1 MSIKGTFKIVRGGRH
16 PIKLGRNIGGH
27 PAFSTLKKER
37 DSTGSKKKDHWATCD
52 TFRFYHKHKKV
63 PLRVFKIAK
72 KNGVFQNLLHLGIR
86 KINKTQRKCQHQ
98 NKNCVSCC
106 CCCCFWDYRPSVAT
120 FLLKLSLCFLSGP
133 TVLWNLIWKHRL
145 LPLSL
150 LLFYYIMIVWPPM
163 LNKKQVWRNANQDTR
178 WWWAFLAYCK
188 YRWEASDNCEMS
200 RGAS

>member
-1 MSIKGTFKIVRGGRH
+1 MIRLGFITSTKKYHYVSS
-16 PIKLGRNIGGH
+16 KL
-27 PAFSTLKKER
+27 
-37 DSTGSKKKDHWATCD
+37 
-52 TFRFYHKHKKV
+52 
-63 PLRVFKIAK
+63 
-72 KNGVFQNLLHLGIR
+72 
-86 KINKTQRKCQHQ
+86 QRKTVCSKIYFILESGKSTKR
-98 NKNCVSCC
+98 NGNVNIKTKTVSVAAAVVVSGTTV
-106 CCCCFWDYRPSVAT
+106 RPYVAAT